1 MSKSY
6 LTLVFRQIQIATLM
20 TTLVSFKAAISDAV
34 GQSALLKNDNA
45 IFLYFID
52 LLFCPEVD
60 WLDILKFRL

>member
-6 LTLVFRQIQIATLM
+6 LTLIFRQIQIATLM
-20 TTLVSFKAAISDAV
+20 TTLVSFKAAIRDAV

-45 IFLYFID
+45 IFLHFID